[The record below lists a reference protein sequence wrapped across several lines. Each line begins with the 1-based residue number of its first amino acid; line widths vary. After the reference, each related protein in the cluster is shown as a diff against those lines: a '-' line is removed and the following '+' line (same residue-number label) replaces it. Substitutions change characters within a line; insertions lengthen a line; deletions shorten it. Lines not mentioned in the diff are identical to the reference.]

1 VETDRYLASRLNNKS
16 KKSLGSEFFNKI
28 TSEIQFENYKFYEF
42 LARFLVFLKIF
53 QQQIYKEVRPQ
64 NVIRTRVELKLLA
77 ADHLYKAGA
86 PTLFRIQ
93 RAKPPGL
100 IFGRRVSP
108 IMSTSGISS
117 HTNQEGKASQL
128 RIKLAQIRL
137 QRMEVQRKRWRV
149 AELQRKWMQVH
160 QGIEL
165 QRNSVAE
172 RRASVS
178 SLNSHFMK
186 QLDAMSQMN
195 AMNDCFYI
203 WHSGPFATINNFR
216 LGRLPVETVEW
227 SEINAALGQVALLL
241 STIEH
246 ETPMTFSY
254 ELFPKGSQSQI
265 AKLPDARGTQ
275 QIYNL
280 YTDGGGFSVFQMRNN
295 SFHKGLELLLAVVAE
310 AGSFIETQNPAFKL
324 PYAIE
329 RSGSKIAGISIVVG
343 QASDELWTRALK
355 YMLTDLKW
363 IVAWAAGAS
372 QSS

>member
-1 VETDRYLASRLNNKS
+1 MAAAISATVMQAGK
-16 KKSLGSEFFNKI
+16 
-28 TSEIQFENYKFYEF
+28 EI
-42 LARFLVFLKIF
+42 
-53 QQQIYKEVRPQ
+53 
-64 NVIRTRVELKLLA
+64 ELSSSSSSSSSGEKDEA
-77 ADHLYKAGA
+77 ECKA
-86 PTLFRIQ
+86 
-93 RAKPPGL
+93 
-100 IFGRRVSP
+100 
-108 IMSTSGISS
+108 
-117 HTNQEGKASQL
+117 L

-137 QRMEVQRKRWRV
+137 QRMEVQRKQWRV
-149 AELQRKWMQVH
+149 VELQRKWMQVL
-160 QGIEL
+160 QGVEL
-165 QRNSVAE
+165 RRSSVAE
-172 RRASVS
+172 RRASVT
-178 SLNSHFMK
+178 SLNSHFVT

-195 AMNDCFYI
+195 ATNDCFYI

-216 LGRLPVETVEW
+216 LGRLPVEVVEW
-227 SEINAALGQVALLL
+227 PEINAALGQVALLL

-310 AGSFIETQNPAFKL
+310 AWSFIETQNPAFKL